1 MPKFA
6 LHFGAGNIG
15 RGFIAP
21 VLQEND
27 YEVIFVDVNSELVEK
42 LNNKKKYKINFIG
55 SSKES
60 IEVSNFRASL
70 HIECKEELLRKSV
83 SFKSF
88 FKSFLIF
95 VN

>member
-42 LNNKKKYKINFIG
+42 LNNKKKYK
-55 SSKES
+55 K
-60 IEVSNFRASL
+60 
-70 HIECKEELLRKSV
+70 K
-83 SFKSF
+83 
-88 FKSFLIF
+88 
-95 VN
+95 